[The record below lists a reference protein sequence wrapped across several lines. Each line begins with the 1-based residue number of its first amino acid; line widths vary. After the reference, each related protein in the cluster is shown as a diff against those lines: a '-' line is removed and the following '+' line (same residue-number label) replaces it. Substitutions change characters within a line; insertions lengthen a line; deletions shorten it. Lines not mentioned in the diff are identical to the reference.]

1 MIFVLSAW
9 SLYNLPILIAG
20 VVSLRKRDFRRRS
33 SLMHKDKQPF
43 ISIIVPVRNEEKVI
57 SRLLNSLV
65 KLNYPS
71 DKTETIIVE
80 DGSTDRTLS
89 VCIEFAESHN
99 FNLKVHHRTSADGK
113 PSALNFG
120 LGEAKGEI
128 IGVFDA
134 DSVPAP
140 DCLINVFE
148 YFSEPNVA
156 AVQGRTLST
165 NSEENMLTKLLSYE
179 DAAWCE
185 AYLQGKDSLNLFV
198 GLRGSCMFIRRETLE
213 KLDGFGETF
222 LAEDME
228 LSARLAVEGYK
239 IKYAPDVKSWQ
250 ENPSSLKQLFRQRT
264 KWYRGWIEVALKYG
278 RLMAKPTRIRIDAEA
293 TLLGPFML
301 IASIVT
307 YFAAFQTFI
316 MPMPSPGAWRFLMQF
331 SGIMTTLLVCSCA
344 IALMYMSKPR
354 KLRSL
359 FWLPFIYFYWC
370 LQAFVAL
377 YAFLL
382 ILFRRPKEWSRTK
395 KSGTIANSDLISS
408 EYA

>member
-1 MIFVLSAW
+1 M
-9 SLYNLPILIAG
+9 
-20 VVSLRKRDFRRRS
+20 RKRDFRRRS
-33 SLMHKDKQPF
+33 RLLHESNLPF

-65 KLNYPS
+65 TINYPS

-80 DGSTDRTLS
+80 DGSTDRTLG
-89 VCIEFAESHN
+89 VCVEFAKSHN
-99 FNLKVHHRTSADGK
+99 LNLKIHHRASSDGK

-140 DCLINVFE
+140 DCLINVCE
-148 YFSEPNVA
+148 YFSEPNIA
-156 AVQGRTLST
+156 AVQGRTLSI
-165 NSEENMLTKLLSYE
+165 NSEENMLTRLLSYE

-198 GLRGSCMFIRRETLE
+198 GLRGSCQFIRRETLE
-213 KLDGFGETF
+213 KLGGFSETF
-222 LAEDME
+222 LAEDMG
-228 LSARLAVEGYK
+228 LSVRLAMEGYK
-239 IKYAPDVKSWQ
+239 INYAPDVKSWQ
-250 ENPSSLKQLFRQRT
+250 ENPSGFKQLFRQRT
-264 KWYRGWIEVALKYG
+264 RWYRGWIEVALKYG

-316 MPMPSPGAWRFLMQF
+316 TPMPSPWAWRLLMQF

-382 ILFRRPKEWSRTK
+382 IIFRRPKEWSRTK
-395 KSGTIANSDLISS
+395 KSGTIANPDLVSS